1 MDLKEI
7 AHKFI
12 MRIIFAVIDGGS
24 NPEYNKMRDIWL
36 KYKQD
41 VGAEVIFL
49 RASPLIV
56 KTTYDSSTSTL
67 WAPGEESLM
76 PGVLH
81 KTHEAIKYLTSEF
94 GVFDYFVRTNLSSL
108 FDYDVMVKWLQENPL
123 DYGGKL
129 ENAFDEWMFASG
141 SGMILSW
148 KGCQIFLEHFPEM
161 AQEYDMP
168 EDVVIGKVMQNYVSV
183 ADVPRITFSYC
194 EDPEILDLLTNDYRD
209 IFHYR
214 CHSDDQHIKT
224 VEYMELIYKKIV
236 YEST

>member
-1 MDLKEI
+1 MNNLKKP

-41 VGAEVIFL
+41 VGVEVIFL

-56 KTTYDSSTSTL
+56 KTTYDNNTSTL

-81 KTHEAIKYLTSEF
+81 KTHEAIKYIMNK

-108 FDYDVMVKWLQENPL
+108 FDYNIMVKWLRQNPM

-148 KGCQIFLEHFPEM
+148 KGCHIFLEHYPEM

-168 EDVVIGKVMQNYVSV
+168 DDVVIGKVMQKYVSV
-183 ADVPRITFSYC
+183 TDVPRITFSYC
-194 EDPEILDLLTNDYRD
+194 EDPEILDLLTNDYRE

-214 CHSDDQHIKT
+214 CHSDEQHIKT

-236 YEST
+236 YEPS